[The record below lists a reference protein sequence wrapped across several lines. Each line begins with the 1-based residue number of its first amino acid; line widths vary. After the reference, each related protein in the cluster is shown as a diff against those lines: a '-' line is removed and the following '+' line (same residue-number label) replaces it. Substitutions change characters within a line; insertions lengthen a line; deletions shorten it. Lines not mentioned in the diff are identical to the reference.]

1 MAFLS
6 IMARLGM
13 DATGFQAGIKQ
24 AQSASAGLS
33 KSLNSNLKGAIAG
46 AFGTAAITGM
56 TAKLIE
62 QVKAIKLTSD
72 RLGISTTSLQQFEK
86 AATLTGS
93 SLDEVTGFIE
103 KMNSAR
109 DEALSGNE
117 QMIKSFE
124 RLGVNMTAL
133 RTLRADDIFRK
144 IGSTVKFGDPQ
155 ELIGALRQVGG
166 RSAGSLIPA
175 FKFGLDE
182 AAKITSV
189 ISPDEIE
196 EIYELERAI
205 KSLQKSVFLTFKDIF
220 LFLVNGIVGIRDA
233 AGMFFAFIGGAA
245 AGIEEALRGGMR
257 PGEGVFEFLSRISAT
272 GLARGISESGRYLD
286 ERTREEAANR
296 NRRNQPGFIT
306 SIEDQRASQAERI
319 ARLREQVSEKEMKLL
334 PASEQRAAVEKRIA
348 ELRKQIAAFGNQEDA
363 ELTAKEEEL
372 RLRLRAELADAQMQL
387 AGLQEKQQSRSDL
400 PLDPLVNSM
409 ERMGFSF
416 RKNETPVQNQI
427 SKLSKIEMGIRESN
441 QKLDQVVRNTGAV
454 AEVMQ

>member
-24 AQSASAGLS
+24 AESASAGLS

-46 AFGTAAITGM
+46 AFGTAAITAAAHK
-56 TAKLIE
+56 TIE
-62 QVKAIKLTSD
+62 YAGHIQDLSE
-72 RLGISTTSLQQFEK
+72 RLDVSTTALQEFEH
-86 AATLTGS
+86 AAMLTGS
-93 SLDEVTGFIE
+93 SLDEVASFFE

-109 DEALSGNE
+109 DEALAGNE
-117 QMIKSFE
+117 QMIESFA

-133 RTLRADDIFRK
+133 RTLRAEDIFKK
-144 IGSTVKFGDPQ
+144 IGGSVQAGNPQ
-155 ELIGALRQVGG
+155 ELIAALRQIGG
-166 RSAGSLIPA
+166 RSGGSLIPA

-182 AAKITSV
+182 AAKAASV
-189 ISPDEIE
+189 ISPEDIAALDEAGDKFAMIAH
-196 EIYELERAI
+196 IITTQLAPA
-205 KSLQKSVFLTFKDIF
+205 
-220 LFLVNGIVGIRDA
+220 LVLVADMISGLLSGIIQAGRFFG
-233 AGMFFAFIGGAA
+233 GMFGGAA
-245 AGIEEALRGGMR
+245 SASGEAGAQSDSPI
-257 PGEGVFEFLSRISAT
+257 EFLRRLIRAALE
-272 GLARGISESGRYLD
+272 GGQQALADY
-286 ERTREEAANR
+286 EAEQS
-296 NRRNQPGFIT
+296 RNQSAPRRAETGGVSEIT
-306 SIEDQRASQAERI
+306 DRRAAAQEERL
-319 ARLREQVSEKEMKLL
+319 AKLREQVAEKEMKLL

-348 ELRKQIAAFGNQEDA
+348 EIRKQIAAFGNQEDA

-372 RLRLRAELADAQMQL
+372 KLKLRAELADRQMQL
-387 AGLQEKQQSRSDL
+387 AGLQEKQQKADL